1 MNPLK
6 IFIKN
11 LNDIVQ
17 LNNQEQNKELY
28 TL

>member
-1 MNPLK
+1 MNPPK

-28 TL
+28 AL